1 MVYILP
7 AFFKVAV
14 WRAFFCIAIRRIGN
28 FPLYRICTC
37 LLKNTFK
44 AAGLFFFTIP
54 LVFPLG
60 NRVVK
65 ICDEHYVFNPKMINI
80 CCFTPLPGCKFQL
93 KIPFFSVLII
103 IIGTDSKFLTDNS
116 TIFAVIIRRQQSG
129 SYDLYNHRSG
139 DCTMSF
145 LNVQAGISFGNC
157 KNR

>member
-1 MVYILP
+1 MYFLVFFHTFLYAILMRFIFSDRLKYTDPSGSYNAYQVCILMYILP

-14 WRAFFCIAIRRIGN
+14 WRAFFCIAIRRIGY
-28 FPLYRICTC
+28 FLLYRIRTC

-80 CCFTPLPGCKFQL
+80 CCFTPLPGCKFQRL
-93 KIPFFSVLII
+93 LHDAHHTSDTK
-103 IIGTDSKFLTDNS
+103 NS
-116 TIFAVIIRRQQSG
+116 IF
-129 SYDLYNHRSG
+129 
-139 DCTMSF
+139 
-145 LNVQAGISFGNC
+145 
-157 KNR
+157 